1 MPILK
6 NAKHEAVLAAFIAN
20 SDRVGWRA
28 YQSVYPNSSQRAA
41 ETAWSRLMKD
51 AEFSAR
57 HDELVGA
64 VTEEAKRAAVMD
76 LTEVLEELS
85 KLGRSNIQNVVV
97 RSDDT
102 ADVVQSLSE
111 MAPEHAAAIKS
122 LTIETYME
130 GAGEEA
136 REVKKLRFELHDKK
150 GALSELRRHF
160 EPDKHEH
167 TGKDGKPIEVADAT
181 EPLDELDVARRIAFL
196 LERAARAPARPA
208 AAAKAGAKA
217 KAKPKPKAKVK
228 PKPKAK
234 AR

>member
-28 YQSVYPNSSQRAA
+28 YRSVYPKSSQRAA

-85 KLGRSNIQNVVV
+85 KLGRSNIQNVVAGG
-97 RSDDT
+97 DTT
-102 ADVVQSLSE
+102 ADVIQALRD
-111 MAPEHAAAIKS
+111 MAPEHAAAIKT
-122 LTIETYME
+122 LITETYME
-130 GAGEEA
+130 GSGDDA
-136 REVKKLRFELHDKK
+136 REVKRVKVELHDKK

-196 LERAARAPARPA
+196 LERAARAPVKPA

-217 KAKPKPKAKVK
+217 K